1 MIGTFF
7 PNAVVQAMTL
17 LDECADD
24 MEVAQTFIRT
34 RLYGKDLDEVVWWGE
49 VLEALRVN
57 QRNQA

>member
-1 MIGTFF
+1 MIGTPF

-24 MEVAQTFIRT
+24 IATAQMLASIQLRDDDMENVI
-34 RLYGKDLDEVVWWGE
+34 WWGE

-57 QRNQA
+57 ERNQA